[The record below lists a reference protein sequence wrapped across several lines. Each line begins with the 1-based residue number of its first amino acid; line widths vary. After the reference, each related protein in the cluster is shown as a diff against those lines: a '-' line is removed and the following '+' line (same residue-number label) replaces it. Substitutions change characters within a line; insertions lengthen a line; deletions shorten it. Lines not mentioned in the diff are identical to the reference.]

1 MFKNISLF
9 LLLSFVFVPPASAD
23 FLGIGGWTEK
33 HVTKP
38 LKRKVIDP
46 VVKETKHQMQV
57 VRRGKLYKGADKLV
71 QEGRNSKAYKAAD
84 KVLVSASRAV
94 KNDCSKA
101 LTTAFTPLVGAVCG
115 KVTTAALG
123 AACAATLGTMG
134 TPLVMPAG
142 IASVALCVPIVG
154 YTSQI
159 GCNGPLVKGAGL
171 LNSELHGPFQRINVY
186 HRYKET
192 INKFKT
198 EQAGRLA
205 KLTCDIL

>member
-9 LLLSFVFVPPASAD
+9 LLLSFVFVQPANAD
-23 FLGIGGWTEK
+23 FLGIGSWTEK
-33 HVTKP
+33 NITKP
-38 LKRKVIDP
+38 FKRKVVDP
-46 VVKETKHQMQV
+46 VVKETKHQAQV
-57 VRRGKLYKGADKLV
+57 VRNGKLYKGADKLV

-94 KNDCSKA
+94 KKDCTKA

-123 AACAATLGTMG
+123 AACTATLGTMG

-159 GCNGPLVKGAGL
+159 GCNGPLVKVAGL
-171 LNSELHGPFQRINVY
+171 ANRWMHGPFRRINAY
-186 HRYKET
+186 HRYKGT

-205 KLTCDIL
+205 KLTCDF

>member
-33 HVTKP
+33 NITKP

-94 KNDCSKA
+94 KKDCTKA

-123 AACAATLGTMG
+123 AACTATLGTMG

-159 GCNGPLVKGAGL
+159 GCNGPLVKVAGL
-171 LNSELHGPFQRINVY
+171 ANSWMHGPFRRINAY
-186 HRYKET
+186 HRYKGT

-205 KLTCDIL
+205 KLTCDF

>member
-1 MFKNISLF
+1 MFKNISLL

-23 FLGIGGWTEK
+23 FLGIGHWTEK

-38 LKRKVIDP
+38 FKRKVIDP
-46 VVKETKHQMQV
+46 VVKETKHQVQV
-57 VRRGKLYKGADKLV
+57 ARHGKLYKGADKLI

-94 KNDCSKA
+94 KNDCAKS
-101 LTTAFTPLVGAVCG
+101 LTKAFTPLVGAVCG

-123 AACAATLGTMG
+123 AACTATLGTMG

-154 YTSQI
+154 YSSQI
-159 GCNGPLVKGAGL
+159 GCAGPLVRGAGL
-171 LNSELHGPFQRINVY
+171 ANQSLHGPFRRINVY

-192 INKFKT
+192 INKFKR

-205 KLTCDIL
+205 KLTCDML

>member
-33 HVTKP
+33 NITKP

-94 KNDCSKA
+94 KNDCTKA

-123 AACAATLGTMG
+123 GCVYGYPWDYGHTTRDAGGNCQCSVMRPYRRLHLSDRLRRSSREGRWASKQYATWSLST
-134 TPLVMPAG
+134 
-142 IASVALCVPIVG
+142 
-154 YTSQI
+154 Y
-159 GCNGPLVKGAGL
+159 
-171 LNSELHGPFQRINVY
+171 
-186 HRYKET
+186 
-192 INKFKT
+192 
-198 EQAGRLA
+198 
-205 KLTCDIL
+205 